1 MSGFTRD
8 IVLADNADAS
18 LDFFSDAVKV
28 SGNRGAFAQCIF
40 TGAPTGVLYLEAS
53 ADPTNK
59 PGDVTE
65 WTILKDYIVSSAG
78 SVSIDAIR
86 VNFKWLRVA
95 FDAAGGTGTFT
106 ARLNLRGER

>member
-1 MSGFTRD
+1 MADYTRD
-8 IVLADNADAS
+8 IILADSEDAS
-18 LDFFSDAVKV
+18 TDVFSSAVKV
-28 SGNRGAFAQCIF
+28 SGSRRAFVQCIF
-40 TGAPTGVLYLEAS
+40 TGAPVGVLYLEAS

-59 PGDVTE
+59 ADDVTE
-65 WTILKDYIVSSAG
+65 WTILKDYIVSAAG